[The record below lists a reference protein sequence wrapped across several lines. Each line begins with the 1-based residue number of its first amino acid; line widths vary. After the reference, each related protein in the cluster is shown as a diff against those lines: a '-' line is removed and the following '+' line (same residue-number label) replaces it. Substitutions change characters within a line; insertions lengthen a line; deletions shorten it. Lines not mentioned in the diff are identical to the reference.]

1 MTEKQNN
8 VDDSQIKDFLRSK
21 KVLVFDQSAS
31 SRKALFD
38 AMKVLGCQSSN
49 LFHANKL
56 ENAAAI
62 VKAEK
67 PEIIISEYEIHGQFG
82 LVLLEF
88 AKNFVEE
95 IVFIL
100 ATTTASE
107 ASVAEAAEEDVDGY
121 IVKPFIG
128 DKLQGY
134 LRRAL
139 VNKISP
145 PPYIAKINDGKAAF
159 EEKNVD
165 EARTIFEEALKL
177 GEKPSLAHY
186 YLGQVEETVE
196 LSDKSLDHYDAGLE
210 FIPNHYKCM
219 VAKFEYLDKA
229 KRPAEAYTAVQDML
243 MYYPITPQRLGRIIY
258 LAIQTKHFSD
268 VLEYYRVYQ
277 DLDHKP
283 EKLQVIVKA
292 ALFTCGKF
300 LMKRQEY
307 DEACQQ
313 FEKSVLCSK
322 RNPELIGRCV
332 EEMLKAKQAKHADK
346 LLKLFSQQ
354 DIITSKYKQLEFR
367 VECFRLTK
375 PAILRLGVRMIEDEE
390 ADLYVFQKVISLLE
404 EDGAERLI
412 KKYKDMGNRI
422 YPDHIELPED

>member
-1 MTEKQNN
+1 M
-8 VDDSQIKDFLRSK
+8 
-21 KVLVFDQSAS
+21 
-31 SRKALFD
+31 
-38 AMKVLGCQSSN
+38 
-49 LFHANKL
+49 
-56 ENAAAI
+56 
-62 VKAEK
+62 
-67 PEIIISEYEIHGQFG
+67 
-82 LVLLEF
+82 
-88 AKNFVEE
+88 
-95 IVFIL
+95 
-100 ATTTASE
+100 
-107 ASVAEAAEEDVDGY
+107 
-121 IVKPFIG
+121 
-128 DKLQGY
+128 
-134 LRRAL
+134 
-139 VNKISP
+139 
-145 PPYIAKINDGKAAF
+145 
-159 EEKNVD
+159 
-165 EARTIFEEALKL
+165 

-354 DIITSKYKQLEFR
+354 DIITSKYKQVEFR